1 MPPINFTLTRRPVIC
16 AIACAIVCVGCNQ
29 PDADKNND
37 RSPPTQS
44 TLQQASESQSPSGI
58 EGLTNNAPAIDSM
71 EDRSRLIE
79 KAEAE
84 LQSGNLSAAE
94 ATLKTALV
102 SNPDDVEIIFRLAS
116 TVAQTGNLGDAIDY
130 MSEIP
135 EDHPEAGLPALGQS
149 ADWCLSLGR
158 YDDAEAKYH
167 RIIEL
172 IPDAAEAHR
181 QLAYLY
187 NRQGRRQEAARHLQ
201 TLCLLGNVL
210 QDELH
215 GLIHLSD
222 AMYDPVEKETVPEDL
237 AEQNHATDRRYWP
250 IGSLAEARKDF
261 SNHAYQAAADRLKKQ
276 LPSGPSQPAAIAL
289 LGRAAAEAQDEEGVL
304 TWLKMSG
311 DDAESFSDHWAALGL
326 VLLQENKLDQAGRA
340 FLEALSRDPT
350 DFRTISRLRSILE
363 ATGDSPHALLI
374 EERFQALKL
383 ISQENN
389 QVVDSST
396 PNTEAML
403 QLANR
408 LQAID
413 RKSEAA
419 LWRLLAGFRQNLS
432 QAQMTKIQSDLK
444 QVLESGGGFP
454 DTNSNLC
461 GIKTESFPLPDLATL
476 RNEIA
481 EREPTSKDTL
491 QSIEAQPEFV
501 NISRAAGL
509 QHAYRIAQEP
519 QDSGFS
525 VYQSVGGAVVVLDFD
540 NDGSQDLYFCQGA
553 ANPPDF
559 ISTSSNE
566 LYRNVNQKVTEVAS
580 ASATNLKQYSLGATS
595 GDWNQDGLPDLVV
608 SNIGSNILLINNG
621 DGTFQSKK
629 IDDRDDKTLMSTSLA
644 MADLNGD
651 QLPDLFEVNY
661 LHDQNLAKRPR
672 RNEAGEVVETLMPKD
687 FESAFD
693 RVLLQHGD
701 GSIDFQTLNQRPS
714 DARAGLGIIVGDFN
728 HKVGNEIFVGND
740 VDANQLW
747 SWDTNSQT
755 WQDSAMLLGCAYGFS
770 GAKTA
775 SMGIASGD
783 FDGNGWLDLHI
794 TNFQGESVSH
804 YLNSAGT
811 FRDRNIQYGL
821 AEPSQSV
828 LGFGAQSIDF
838 DLDGDLDL
846 AVVNGHIENSIS
858 TRQIYRQPAQLFTNL
873 GTELKLIEVKDPS
886 DYWSQK
892 HVGRGLA
899 RLDWNQDG
907 KPDLIVT
914 HQSEPSALLINETK
928 ITHHWIHIEVR
939 GTESERDAIGTRIEV
954 QLKDDQVVH
963 WVTAG
968 DGFLCRNQSAA
979 LLGLGNNDEIS
990 KIIVHWPSGTT
1001 QEFPATD
1008 AVDRRILLI
1017 ENQTDP
1023 FQF

>member
-1 MPPINFTLTRRPVIC
+1 MFC
-16 AIACAIVCVGCNQ
+16 AMFCAIVCVGCNQ
-29 PDADKNND
+29 PDADQNKD
-37 RSPPTQS
+37 RSSSTQS
-44 TLQQASESQSPSGI
+44 TLQQESQSQSSFNA
-58 EGLTNNAPAIDSM
+58 ERLEENNPAISST
-71 EDRSRLIE
+71 EDRGRLIE
-79 KAEAE
+79 KAETE
-84 LQSGNLSAAE
+84 LWAGNLSAAE

-102 SNPDDVEIIFRLAS
+102 SNPDDVEIIFRLAT
-116 TVAQTGNLGDAIDY
+116 TVAESGSLGDAIDY

-149 ADWCLSLGR
+149 ADWCFSLGR
-158 YDDAEAKYH
+158 YDEAEAKYH
-167 RIIEL
+167 RIIKL
-172 IPDAAEAHR
+172 IPDAVEAHR

-187 NRQGRRQEAARHLQ
+187 NRQGRRQEAARHLRA
-201 TLCLLGNVL
+201 LCLLGNVL

-222 AMYDPVEKETVPEDL
+222 AMYDPIDEESVTKDQV
-237 AEQNHATDRRYWP
+237 EQNRTTDRRYWP
-250 IGSLAEARKDF
+250 IGSLAEARREF
-261 SNHAYQAAADRLKKQ
+261 SSHAYQAAVDRLKKQ

-304 TWLKMSG
+304 TWLRKSS
-311 DDAESFSDHWAALGL
+311 DEAEAFSDHWAALGL
-326 VLLQENKLDQAGRA
+326 VLLQENKLNQAGRA

-363 ATGDSPHALLI
+363 ATGDSTHALMI

-383 ISQENN
+383 ISQGNN

-396 PNTEAML
+396 PNTESIL
-403 QLANR
+403 QLANS

-413 RKSEAA
+413 RKIEAA

-444 QVLESGGGFP
+444 QVIQSGVGFP
-454 DTNSNLC
+454 DANSNLC
-461 GIKTESFPLPDLATL
+461 GIKTESFPLPDLVTL

-481 EREPTSKDTL
+481 TREPSSKDEL
-491 QSIEAQPEFV
+491 QSIETQPEFV
-501 NISRAAGL
+501 NISGAAGL

-519 QDSGFS
+519 QDDGFA

-553 ANPPDF
+553 ANPPNF

-566 LYRNVNQKVTEVAS
+566 LYRNINHKVTEVAS
-580 ASATNLKQYSLGATS
+580 ASATNLKQYSLGATA
-595 GDWNQDGLPDLVV
+595 GDWNQDGHPDLVI

-621 DGTFQSKK
+621 DGTFRSRK

-672 RNEAGEVVETLMPKD
+672 RNESGDVVETLMPKD

-693 RVLLQHGD
+693 RVLLQRGD

-747 SWDTNSQT
+747 SWDAALQN
-755 WQDSAMLLGCAYGFS
+755 WLDSAMLLGCAYGFS

-804 YLNSAGT
+804 YLNSAGM
-811 FRDRNIQYGL
+811 FRDQNIQYGL

-846 AVVNGHIENSIS
+846 AVVNGHIENSIT

-873 GTELKLIEVKDPS
+873 GTELKLTEVKDYS

-914 HQSEPSALLINETK
+914 HQSEPSALLINETET
-928 ITHHWIHIEVR
+928 THHWIQIEVR

-954 QLKDDQVVH
+954 HLENDRIVH

-990 KIIVHWPSGTT
+990 KLIVHWPSGTT
-1001 QEFPATD
+1001 QEFPGSD
-1008 AVDRRILLI
+1008 SVDQRILLI
-1017 ENQTDP
+1017 ENQTVT